1 MTDNWTYWEGKSK
14 YPGICEVC
22 GQVVEKD
29 VFYLGRRKMHAA
41 CYAEYKKQARV
52 VPDAQAELPSPAAN
66 ASKALSSAPQ
76 SDSPQEKVSEYQLTS
91 KDLLEAL
98 NQIGAEISEVCRAIK
113 AQTEQLIAWDI
124 AKREE
129 VK

>member
-1 MTDNWTYWEGKSK
+1 MTDNWSFWEGKSK

-41 CYAEYKKQARV
+41 CYAEYRKQERIA
-52 VPDAQAELPSPAAN
+52 PDQAELPAPSAN
-66 ASKALSSAPQ
+66 AAKTLASAASSASPPESVPDYQLLDERTVKAL
-76 SDSPQEKVSEYQLTS
+76 E
-91 KDLLEAL
+91 
-98 NQIGAEISEVCRAIK
+98 QIGAEISEVCRAIK
-113 AQTEQLIAWDI
+113 EQTAFLSTNSV
-124 AKREE
+124 KTNE